1 MQDLPLRKWRGLS
14 SQIRNQDFS
23 QLDKRINSGSLTLRS
38 LPWCIPSSIVDSSKS
53 MQQRIPTIVQS
64 PQDLGLI
71 SDRIV
76 DFGIKILC
84 N

>member
-23 QLDKRINSGSLTLRS
+23 QLNKRINSGSLTLRS
-38 LPWCIPSSIVDSSKS
+38 LPWYIPSSIVDSSKS

-64 PQDLGLI
+64 PQDLGLM